1 MRALFHQRRS
11 SDLKSDPK
19 FKLIIAEKPDAAR
32 RIAAAL
38 GQKMISRPDRRELPL
53 YEVERNGDRLK
64 IMAATGHLYTLRQSG
79 KGWDYPVLD
88 MEWVPK
94 YDTQKSTERN
104 RAFIERFRE
113 LSQETESYIVA
124 TDFDVEGETIAYCI
138 LKYACGSDALKRAQR
153 MKFSTLTDKELIEA
167 YEHPLPQVNSRMAEA
182 GETRHKVDW
191 LFGINI
197 SRALMLALKRGTGR
211 YRTLSTGRVQ
221 GPTLTFIADREVAI
235 RSFVPTPY
243 WVIDARTE
251 IEGKSYPLQFSRG
264 QIPARSEA
272 EQIVDK
278 CQGKEG
284 IIGKIEKNLNVNQPP
299 YPFDLGSLQKE
310 AYRLFTFSPS
320 RTLSI
325 AERLYLAALISYP
338 RTSSQKIPASLDS
351 RSILESLSRIPNYH
365 SLAKGLLTKEKLI
378 PHQGK
383 KEDPAH
389 PPITPTGILP
399 PHGALTGPE
408 EKIFD
413 LVVRRFMSVYGDD
426 ATSET
431 IRATVLVGDEIFYLR
446 GRKTI
451 LKGWLAFYEPYFKSK
466 EILLPNITEGEILRC
481 IECEAQERH
490 TNPPPRFNASTL
502 LSLMEEQGIG
512 TKATR
517 AEIIDT
523 LVRRGYISG
532 NQIKITDLG
541 FAVVDVL
548 RRCLPQVLS
557 VEMTRNLEGN
567 MEKIQSGELK
577 EDEVLSSV
585 ICFLEPV
592 LEEFKTK
599 ETAIGKE
606 LHNALQESTMESLI
620 IGACPVCKT
629 GELTI
634 IRSRKTGKRF
644 IGCTNYKNGTCS
656 FSAPIPQ
663 AGTIQTTD
671 KKCQTCG
678 FPAVLVRFRGKR
690 VWRLCINPKCESK
703 SKRKT
708 QVAD

>member
-1 MRALFHQRRS
+1 MRALFQERRS
-11 SDLKSDPK
+11 SGLKSDTK

-38 GQKMISRPDRRELPL
+38 GQKMIGRPERRELPL
-53 YEVERNGDRLK
+53 YEVERNGNRLK

-79 KGWDYPVLD
+79 KGWDYPALD

-113 LSQETESYIVA
+113 LSKEAESFLVA

-138 LKYACGSDALKRAQR
+138 LKYACGEDALKKAQR
-153 MKFSTLTDKELIEA
+153 MKFSTLTDKELVEA

-197 SRALMLALKRGTGR
+197 SRALMLALKRGAGK

-221 GPTLTFIADREVAI
+221 GPTLTFIADREMAI
-235 RSFVPTPY
+235 RNFVPIPY
-243 WVIDARTE
+243 WVINAKTE
-251 IEGKSYPLQFSRG
+251 IEERSYPLEFSKG
-264 QIPARSEA
+264 QIPTRNEA
-272 EQIVDK
+272 EQIVDR

-284 IIGKIEKNLNVNQPP
+284 IITKIEKNQNTNHPP
-299 YPFDLGSLQKE
+299 FPFDLGSLQKE

-338 RTSSQKIPASLDS
+338 RTGSQKIPASLDS

-365 SLAKGLLTKEKLI
+365 SPAKELLKKEKLI
-378 PHQGK
+378 PNQGK

-399 PHGALTGPE
+399 SHGALTAPE

-413 LVVRRFMSVYGDD
+413 LVVRRFMSIYGDD

-431 IRATVLVGDEIFYLR
+431 IKTTVLVGEEVFYLK
-446 GRKTI
+446 GRRI
-451 LKGWLAFYEPYFKSK
+451 IQKGWLTFYEPYFKSVD
-466 EILLPNITEGEILRC
+466 IQLPKIKEGEILRR
-481 IECEAQERH
+481 IECAAQEKH
-490 TNPPPRFNASTL
+490 TNPLPRYNPSTL
-502 LSLMEEQGIG
+502 LSLMEDQGIG

-523 LVRRGYISG
+523 LIQRGYVTSD
-532 NQIKITDLG
+532 QIKVTDLG

-548 RRCLPQVLS
+548 RRYLPQVLS
-557 VEMTRNLEGN
+557 VEITRTLEED

-577 EDEVLSSV
+577 EEEVLSRV
-585 ICFLEPV
+585 TYFIRPV
-592 LEEFKTK
+592 LQEFKAM
-599 ETAIGKE
+599 ETTIGKE
-606 LHNALQESTMESLI
+606 LYHALQKSTRESLI

-644 IGCTNYKNGTCS
+644 IGCTNYQNGTCS

-663 AGTIQTTD
+663 CGVIQATE
-671 KKCQTCG
+671 KKCPTCG
-678 FPAVLVRFRGKR
+678 FPAVIVRLRGKR
-690 VWRLCINPKCESK
+690 VWRLCINTKCKSK
-703 SKRKT
+703 SKGED